1 MKEQDKAPE
10 EELNEGELDNQP
22 KKEFR
27 VMIVKM
33 IQKLG
38 RKMDA
43 QIDKLGVFNRENI
56 KNNQTE
62 LNNKITEVKN
72 TLDGI

>member
-1 MKEQDKAPE
+1 MFQMKEQDKAPE

-33 IQKLG
+33 MQKF
-38 RKMDA
+38 R
-43 QIDKLGVFNRENI
+43 
-56 KNNQTE
+56 
-62 LNNKITEVKN
+62 
-72 TLDGI
+72 

>member
-1 MKEQDKAPE
+1 MFQMKEQDKAPE

-33 IQKLG
+33 IKEF
-38 RKMDA
+38 RRIDA
-43 QIDKLGVFNRENI
+43 LREISFLTKSKKI
-56 KNNQTE
+56 KE
-62 LNNKITEVKN
+62 LPEKKN
-72 TLDGI
+72 T